1 MKKLF
6 LLTALALVGAACMLE
21 PVPQAPRLG
30 EVRLPIAA
38 QPDTLWVSADYQG
51 KPLLIAVM
59 GSWCPYCK
67 MSIPAL
73 NAVAQAYGDKIE
85 VVGAFVDE
93 DPQTV
98 AEVAKAHDMQVKA
111 LYNGGELAQYL
122 QAEGFPHMVLFD
134 KNHRLV
140 KKWEGFSPN
149 REQDFRLYLDKL
161 TK

>member
-1 MKKLF
+1 MKKLYVAA
-6 LLTALALVGAACMLE
+6 ALALLGAACIFE
-21 PVPQAPRLG
+21 PVPQAPKLG

-38 QPDTLWVSADYQG
+38 QQDTLWVSSDYQG

-73 NAVAQAYGDKIE
+73 NE
-85 VVGAFVDE
+85 
-93 DPQTV
+93 V
-98 AEVAKAHDMQVKA
+98 AEVAKAHGMTVKA

-134 KNHRLV
+134 KKHRLV

-161 TK
+161 VK